1 MSGVAGADQ
10 GATVKRPRKPTGL
23 TVTAAPTALTLRW
36 SPAIGAVAY
45 TAYLDSNPI
54 GSTTSTSWTFS
65 GLECATKHRVEVD
78 AVDDLNRHS
87 GKKAVKRKTSP
98 CVPLP
103 VVSSFAPAGGAT
115 GTSVT
120 ITGSD
125 LGGAT
130 TVTFNGTPAPFT
142 ITSSATI
149 TATVPSSATTGP
161 IAVTTPAGTG
171 TSATPY
177 TVTATPPQSSN
188 ASVFVAPP
196 ASAGLGT
203 NGSDTDAA
211 NCVRFSTAVPAP
223 PGGSGVGCATFQRAY
238 QLAQSGDTVYL
249 NWSGAWSTSQ
259 QIGAS
264 ANKTTS
270 ARCRYP
276 TDTSGCINFTPVA
289 GSQPTVSGGLQIC
302 ADYVQLSNFDFN
314 SATYTDTYG
323 DTVSKPAWWVGK
335 GDSTCQP
342 SGAPPHD
349 IYIHN
354 VDAHGPA
361 GITGGAFGV
370 YVLGGSIGNSYNL
383 PVQFGGSG
391 NNGQTPGVH
400 NSTIDGVTFHHFLA
414 TDLANHHMECVHMDY
429 AGDSNTVQNSRFQ
442 SCPVYSI
449 RVEAEGNPGQ
459 HANTQTNHLFQNNF
473 FDGAPLN
480 FDCHDNGCALTGNVV
495 RFNTFG
501 TGGFTPTNDCAQSS
515 GNTCSA
521 HGNTFYGNLVNNG
534 CSSNAAIYGLGWSS
548 FFNVYAGNGGGNTIC
563 ATDTT
568 SSYGAQIRLVSPG
581 APNYDDHLST
591 CTQVSA
597 NLLAPPNL
605 FTQGSANLGAPLTD
619 IDGVGRPKSGLLDA
633 GASETC

>member
-1 MSGVAGADQ
+1 MVTPYQFNGDPSGTLDTTTLANGAH
-10 GATVKRPRKPTGL
+10 TL
-23 TVTAAPTALTLRW
+23 TVQAHAAEGRTA
-36 SPAIGAVAY
+36 
-45 TAYLDSNPI
+45 
-54 GSTTSTSWTFS
+54 TTSSTVTVANGAPPPPPSSF
-65 GLECATKHRVEVD
+65 
-78 AVDDLNRHS
+78 
-87 GKKAVKRKTSP
+87 
-98 CVPLP
+98 
-103 VVSSFAPAGGAT
+103 VVSSSIANGAT
-115 GTSVT
+115 
-120 ITGSD
+120 
-125 LGGAT
+125 L
-130 TVTFNGTPAPFT
+130 
-142 ITSSATI
+142 
-149 TATVPSSATTGP
+149 TGP
-161 IAVTTPAGTG
+161 VKW
-171 TSATPY
+171 
-177 TVTATPPQSSN
+177 TATPSGTTVSSVDFLIDGTLKWTDN
-188 ASVFVAPP
+188 IAPYQFNGDPSGTLDTKTLTNGAHTLSVKAHASDGRTATATSPVRVANGPATAPPKGGKGSVFVAPP

-605 FTQGSANLGAPLTD
+605 PDEPVTD
-619 IDGVGRPKSGLLDA
+619 IDRAGRPKSGLLDA